1 MQARLLEAFVSASAP
16 PPDHHR
22 ADLRADLRDPGLESI
37 PLSVP
42 PGGVLRS
49 FSAAFAGVARTIATQ
64 RNMKVHMLAGM
75 MVTIVGM
82 ALPLDIATRAA
93 LLFAVAIVFFA
104 EILNTA
110 LEAFVDLFI
119 RDFHRLALLAKD
131 AAAAGVLVLA
141 VVTVLIFCDV
151 LWTRWDLVT
160 ANLDAVARSV
170 AFGVPVVVLEAIGL
184 FWVRRGVLSFVR
196 FVISFGLVALLASES
211 KDPIYAAVA
220 LMFVCLD
227 AYARYAFPRTGGRG
241 APRKN
246 SGAGVRVPAP

>member
-1 MQARLLEAFVSASAP
+1 MSEREDDP
-16 PPDHHR
+16 
-22 ADLRADLRDPGLESI
+22 LRDPTLESI
-37 PLSVP
+37 PPSVP
-42 PGGVLRS
+42 PGGVIAS
-49 FSAAFAGVARTIATQ
+49 FRAAFAGVARTIATQ
-64 RNMKVHMLAGM
+64 RNMKIHMLAGL

-141 VVTVLIFCDV
+141 VVTVLIFADI

-160 ANLDAVARSV
+160 SNIEAVERSV
-170 AFGVPVVVLEAIGL
+170 LFGVPVVVLEALGLFVVRRSPLALARCIISLALVGRLALESHDPIFAIIAIGL
-184 FWVRRGVLSFVR
+184 V
-196 FVISFGLVALLASES
+196 LLA
-211 KDPIYAAVA
+211 
-220 LMFVCLD
+220 
-227 AYARYAFPRTGGRG
+227 AYARHAFPKRAGRG
-241 APRKN
+241 APRA
-246 SGAGVRVPAP
+246 SVTP